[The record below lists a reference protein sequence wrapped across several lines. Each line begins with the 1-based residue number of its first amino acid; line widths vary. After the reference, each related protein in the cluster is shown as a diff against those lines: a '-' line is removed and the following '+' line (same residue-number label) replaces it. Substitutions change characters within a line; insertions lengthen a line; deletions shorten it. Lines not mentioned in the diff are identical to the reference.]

1 MLNPLEAIRWLFGF
15 SGVPMM
21 SRPTFRREIISIF
34 FAAIGMGAVV
44 PQLTTIFAI
53 KSLTTAWAVPFLVA
67 EIAAGNFLATF
78 FSSYLQRLPR
88 VKTVISARVGGGIAL
103 ACVGLLPATPQSV
116 YVYLVLL
123 LAAALL
129 GAVVMTVQ
137 ASIRHSNYPA
147 YARGSILSRM
157 IIVRTATMAAGIQ
170 LASFALDKW
179 PDTAHRWLYPLA
191 GCALAITGL
200 CFKGLRIRGER
211 SLLRKS
217 TRQPVQLLAGLKVL
231 VDDRPFRYF
240 MLWQMISGGTNLML
254 MPVLSFFLAQAMGA
268 SYKIALLASIT
279 IPFGVQL
286 LVLPWVGNLFDRMQ
300 ITHFRSI
307 GCGLW
312 AIGRTTMYFAALLK
326 SWPLIFAAYT
336 FQGLGFAFGQVAWN
350 VGHTR
355 FAHPEKSQVYMGLH
369 LSLQGVRG
377 LILPFIGT
385 ILYYQQAIGIHLFGI
400 CALAQIVATV
410 GFFFSPKPPP
420 EAELIASANP
430 ATSSNTGRFL

>member
-1 MLNPLEAIRWLFGF
+1 MLNPLHAIQWLLGYRD
-15 SGVPMM
+15 VPMM
-21 SRPTFRREIISIF
+21 SRPTFRREIVSVF
-34 FAAIGMGAVV
+34 FGAIGMGAVV

-53 KSLTTAWAVPFLVA
+53 KTLTVTWAVPFLVA

-88 VKTVISARVGGGIAL
+88 VKTIMSARIGGGIAL
-103 ACVGLLPATPQSV
+103 ACVGLLAADPQSV
-116 YVYLVLL
+116 YAYLGLL
-123 LAAALL
+123 LVAALL
-129 GAVVMTVQ
+129 GAAVMTVQ

-147 YARGSILSRM
+147 SARGSILSRM
-157 IIVRTATMAAGIQ
+157 IIVRTATMALGIQ

-179 PDTAHRWLYPLA
+179 PSTAHHWLYPIA
-191 GCALAITGL
+191 GVALAITGL
-200 CFKGLRIRGER
+200 CYRGLRIRGER

-217 TRQPVQLLAGLKVL
+217 TSQPIHLLAGLKVL

-254 MPVLSFFLAQAMGA
+254 MPVLSVFLAQAMGA

-279 IPFGVQL
+279 IPFGVQV
-286 LVLPWVGNLFDRMQ
+286 LVLPWVGKLFDRMQ
-300 ITHFRSI
+300 ITHFRGI

-312 AIGRTTMYFAALLK
+312 AIGRTTMYFAAMAK
-326 SWPLIFAAYT
+326 SWPLIFVAYT

-369 LSLQGVRG
+369 LSLQGFRG

-385 ILYYQQAIGIHLFGI
+385 ILYYQQGIGIHLLGF
-400 CALAQIVATV
+400 CAAAQVVATV

-430 ATSSNTGRFL
+430 DPSRNTGRFL